1 MTKVIEKQK
10 CIIRVANYR
19 NVPTGFQ
26 LDILLFATLRSH
38 CSRGFCFVFALLAY
52 CFARRTAIS
61 GINVANWRN
70 ICIINAI
77 KSERRTSN
85 SFLSV

>member
-1 MTKVIEKQK
+1 MTKIIENT
-10 CIIRVANYR
+10 CIVRVANYR

-26 LDILLFATLRSH
+26 LDILLFGTLRSH
-38 CSRGFCFVFALLAY
+38 FSRGFCFVFALLAY

-77 KSERRTSN
+77 KSERRMSI